1 MQGNNFIMRKFI
13 NIADIEKKELRLI
26 IDNAKL
32 RKEKRLGLN
41 KNEIDSDA
49 PLDGKI
55 LIMIFEKP
63 STRTRISFDLAV
75 KQLGGKSLIL
85 NPDEIHYGTGNE
97 SLYDTAKILSQYAD
111 IVMLRTHAHKNIVE
125 FSKYLEVPLIN
136 GLTDLSHP
144 CQIMSDIMTF
154 EELKGPIKDKKIAW
168 LGDGNNIVYSL
179 IEAAVK
185 FDFELRIAS
194 PKGYEPNKSILQWAK
209 KNNGNIL
216 ITKDPI
222 IAADSADCIMTDKWI
237 SMGDKINKIKKKKIL
252 KPYQVNKKIMRVANK
267 DSIFMHCLP
276 ASRGEEVTNDVMD
289 GKQSAVWLEALNR
302 IHAQKSII
310 QWCLK

>member
-1 MQGNNFIMRKFI
+1 MKNFI
-13 NIADIEKKELRLI
+13 NIADIDKKELRLI
-26 IDNAKL
+26 IDNAKT
-32 RKEKRLGLN
+32 RKEKRSTLN
-41 KNEIDSDA
+41 KNTIDQDA
-49 PLDGKI
+49 PLNGKI
-55 LIMIFEKP
+55 LIMLFEKP

-85 NPDEIHYGTGNE
+85 NPDEIHYGAGNE
-97 SLYDTAKILSQYAD
+97 SLYDTAKVLSQYAD
-111 IVMLRTHAHKNIVE
+111 IMMLRTHSHKNIE
-125 FSKYLEVPLIN
+125 NFSKYLEIPLIN

-154 EELKGPIKDKKIAW
+154 EELKGTIKNKKIAW

-185 FDFELRIAS
+185 FDFELNIAS
-194 PKGYEPNKSILQWAK
+194 PKSCEPNKEILQWAK

-216 ITKDPI
+216 LTKDPVKAVN
-222 IAADSADCIMTDKWI
+222 AADCVMTDIWI
-237 SMGDKINKIKKKKIL
+237 SMGDKTNKSKKKRVL
-252 KPYQVNKKIMRVANK
+252 KPYQVNKKIMKAANK

-276 ASRGEEVTNDVMD
+276 ASRGEEVTNDVID
-289 GKQSAVWLEALNR
+289 GKQSVVWLEALNR

-310 QWCLK
+310 EWCLK

>member
-1 MQGNNFIMRKFI
+1 MRGKSTFWYVI
-13 NIADIEKKELRLI
+13 LKTKS
-26 IDNAKL
+26 
-32 RKEKRLGLN
+32 RKEKRSGLN
-41 KNEIDSDA
+41 KNVIDADA

-97 SLYDTAKILSQYAD
+97 SLYDTAKVLSQYAD
-111 IVMLRTHAHKNIVE
+111 IVMLRTFAHKNIVE
-125 FSKYLEVPLIN
+125 FSKYLDVPIIN

-144 CQIMSDIMTF
+144 CQIISDIMTF
-154 EELKGPIKDKKIAW
+154 EELKGPIKNKKIAW

-179 IEAAVK
+179 IEAAVQ
-185 FDFELRIAS
+185 FNFELNIAS
-194 PKGYEPNKSILQWAK
+194 PKDYEPNKNILQWAK

-216 ITKDPI
+216 VTKDHI
-222 IAADSADCIMTDKWI
+222 KAASSADCVMTDKWI
-237 SMGDKINKIKKKKIL
+237 SIDDKANKNKKKKAL
-252 KPYQVNKKIMRVANK
+252 KAYQVNKKIMKVANK

-276 ASRGEEVTNDVMD
+276 AKRGEEVTNEVMD
-289 GKQSAVWLEALNR
+289 GKQSAVWVEVLNR

-310 QWCLK
+310 EWCLK

>member
-1 MQGNNFIMRKFI
+1 MKKFI
-13 NIADIEKKELRLI
+13 NIGDINKKELRLI
-26 IDNAKL
+26 IDKAKS
-32 RKEKRLGLN
+32 RKDKRSSIN
-41 KNEIDSDA
+41 KNAIDSDA
-49 PLDGKI
+49 PLNGKI

-111 IVMLRTHAHKNIVE
+111 IVMLRTHSHKNAVE

-154 EELKGPIKDKKIAW
+154 EELKGPIKNKKIAW

-179 IEAAVK
+179 IEAAVQ

-194 PKGYEPNKSILQWAK
+194 PKGYEPNKNILQWAR

-216 ITKDPI
+216 LTKDPME
-222 IAADSADCIMTDKWI
+222 AASSADCVMTDKWI
-237 SMGDKINKIKKKKIL
+237 SMGDKINKSKKKKSL
-252 KPYQVNKKIMRVANK
+252 KPYQVNKKIMKVAKK

-276 ASRGEEVTNDVMD
+276 ASRGEEVTNEVIDSS
-289 GKQSAVWLEALNR
+289 QSVVWLEALNR
-302 IHAQKSII
+302 IHVQKSII
-310 QWCLK
+310 EWCLK